1 MNVQIHACSTQPL
14 EKINRI
20 YSHMYE
26 QSPDGLDQPSGAAV
40 TNLQFQ
46 RPEVLNPGVSR
57 TQGSRGGPS
66 CPLQLLGLQVLP
78 SSGHMALISAWVS
91 KGTPSSAT
99 SVSLIRTPVIGFRDQ
114 PKSTTM
120 HLRSLTSSHLQRLFP
135 REGHVY
141 RAWGSGRG
149 HGSGGATMQP
159 TALAS

>member
-1 MNVQIHACSTQPL
+1 MQPL
-14 EKINRI
+14 ERINRI

-26 QSPDGLDQPSGAAV
+26 QSPDGTGSAFWGCCNKFTV
-40 TNLQFQ
+40 R

-57 TQGSRGGPS
+57 TEGSRGGPS

-78 SSGHMALISAWVS
+78 SSGHMALISASVS
-91 KGTPSSAT
+91 SGTPPSA

-120 HLRSLTSSHLQRLFP
+120 HLRSLTSSHLQRRFP

-141 RAWGSGRG
+141 RAWVSGRG
-149 HGSGGATMQP
+149 HGSGGATVQP